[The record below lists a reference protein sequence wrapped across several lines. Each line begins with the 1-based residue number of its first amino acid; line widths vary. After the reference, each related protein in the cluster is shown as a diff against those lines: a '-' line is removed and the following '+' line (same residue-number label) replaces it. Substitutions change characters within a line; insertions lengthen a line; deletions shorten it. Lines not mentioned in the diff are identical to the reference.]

1 MPECRSRHF
10 WTSPIAGKAT
20 IIKDIVVVGGS
31 VGRRISQYTLVVS
44 HSVAQTLLLTRLFEA
59 EPYTRSSKTACTS
72 PDLEH
77 IWWSVTKPHIHGL
90 LFESMHKVVA
100 RVLPMM
106 GTSVRHE
113 ACGLCSEQVKS
124 IDEAIAGCSSMSK
137 CARTRCRG
145 SRASRP
151 LHKSWKGYTVSV
163 ARRDVESRS
172 TLLIRRVRLS
182 PSFARLALPEPQLS
196 HT

>member
-1 MPECRSRHF
+1 VWRRRCCSPGCLRLSRIREAQ
-10 WTSPIAGKAT
+10 SPH
-20 IIKDIVVVGGS
+20 VH
-31 VGRRISQYTLVVS
+31 RRIWSTSGGLSQSLIFMAY
-44 HSVAQTLLLTRLFEA
+44 
-59 EPYTRSSKTACTS
+59 SS
-72 PDLEH
+72 
-77 IWWSVTKPHIHGL
+77 
-90 LFESMHKVVA
+90 ESMHQVVA

-106 GTSVRHE
+106 GTLVRHE

-124 IDEAIAGCSSMSK
+124 IDEAIADCSSMSK